1 VWASVGRV
9 TGESLVTPG
18 HHCHNPVI
26 PIILTVLINIIMHL
40 MFLRKFLI
48 ILKVSRVTHSSSL
61 SLTQVK
67 HSSRHTAPTFTW
79 YRLAGVVSV
88 SVQCQC
94 PEVSAAASFCWT
106 SLATTV
112 ICSGYCI
119 EPGNT
124 TNNTIFGGNRLVY
137 KWDPRMS
144 VK

>member
-1 VWASVGRV
+1 MWPSVGRV

-18 HHCHNPVI
+18 HHCHSPVI

-112 ICSGYCI
+112 ICSLLYRAW
-119 EPGNT
+119 EHNKQY
-124 TNNTIFGGNRLVY
+124 TIWWQQARV
-137 KWDPRMS
+137 
-144 VK
+144 